1 MKYSIAVPT
10 FRRPEGLEA
19 CLASLVAASAA
30 STSTHRLEEI
40 LVIDNDAGGSA
51 AAVVRAAQDRT
62 VIPIRYVC
70 EANPGVVAARN
81 RALEEATG
89 EVLAFIDDDETA
101 EGDWPLGLVDELE
114 RRPADLAGGP
124 VRNRFQEPP
133 PDWFVQGGFL
143 VRDEPRTGTEL
154 PWLRS
159 GNLAVRLAA
168 IRAAALRFDDAFNRT
183 GGEDVEFTKRAS
195 AAGLRL
201 SWAADAVVT
210 ETVPPSRIEPAWLTQ
225 RERVATANFVRATLR
240 NRSRASVTVRAIPT
254 ILVRSAEALAYVV
267 VGKVTGQKHLAVRGT
282 VLLARAWGTMEGL
295 VDKRWTAYGSVD

>member
-10 FRRPEGLEA
+10 FRRPDGLKA
-19 CLASLVAASAA
+19 CLASIVEATAE
-30 STSTHRLEEI
+30 STSHHQLQEI
-40 LVIDNDAGGSA
+40 LVIDNDAEGSA
-51 AAVVRAAQDRT
+51 AAIVQAAQDRT
-62 VIPIRYVC
+62 DVPIRYVC
-70 EANPGVVAARN
+70 EARPGVVAARN
-81 RALEEATG
+81 RALEDATG

-133 PDWFVQGGFL
+133 PEWFVRGGFL
-143 VRDEPRTGTEL
+143 VRDEPETGTEL

-159 GNLAVRLAA
+159 GNLAVRLEA
-168 IRAAALRFDDAFNRT
+168 IHTAALRFDDAFNRS
-183 GGEDVEFTKRAS
+183 GGEDVEFTRRAS
-195 AAGLRL
+195 HAGLRL

-210 ETVPPSRIEPAWLTQ
+210 ETVPPSRIEPAWLKQ

-240 NRSRASVTVRAIPT
+240 NRSRASVTARAIPT
-254 ILVRSAEALAYVV
+254 VVVRSAEALAYVV
-267 VGKVTGQKHLAVRGT
+267 AGKVTRQKHLAVRGT
-282 VLLARAWGTMEGL
+282 VLLARAWGTIEGL